1 MLLVGNTDKMSRL
14 QNRIILVTVTVVV
27 FFICYSQFSVT
38 ADNEPENKQDE
49 TASLIEAATYTRHEF
64 FGAQAIVPYPTAEA
78 RNRLAAVLPPEQQG
92 SVVLAI
98 RTDDPGDELVR
109 YTTENG
115 IDLAIVQA
123 GDAAGRAL
131 VERGKTSVLLLR

>member
-1 MLLVGNTDKMSRL
+1 MPLDVVRRVMLHGSTDEWFNGAVRFAVQLTKGFDAELHVVYTITEPLSAGWTAEMDASRL
-14 QNRIILVTVTVVV
+14 
-27 FFICYSQFSVT
+27 
-38 ADNEPENKQDE
+38 PELHRAME
-49 TASLIEAATYTRHEF
+49 E
-64 FGAQAIVPYPTAEA
+64 EA